1 MKEKIKIG
9 IIGGTGLYEL
19 EGMDIVEEIYPD
31 TPWGKPSDK
40 ITIGKFKGKLLAFLP
55 RHGRGHFLLPSEIP
69 NLANIAALK
78 HLGVEEI
85 VAFSSV
91 GSLREEIA
99 PLDFVLPSQII
110 DRTKSREFT
119 FFGNGIVVH
128 ATFGDPFSKSLA
140 TRIEKVAQTIGLKLH
155 TNKTLVCMEGPL
167 FSTRAES
174 KMYRAWGA
182 DIINMS
188 VLPEA
193 KLAREAE
200 IAYQMVCMSTDY
212 DSWKEHEEAV
222 TVEVV
227 IANLQQNGVNAKKLL
242 AELIP
247 FLGNGEDLSLQGSI
261 KFSVVTSKEKLN
273 SKKLQDLEYLFG
285 KNFL

>member
-1 MKEKIKIG
+1 MQRVKIG

-19 EGMDIVEEIYPD
+19 EGMEKVEEIFPE
-31 TPWGKPSDK
+31 TPWGKPSDV
-40 ITIGKFKGKLLAFLP
+40 ITIGKYKEKLIAFLP

-78 HLGVEEI
+78 HIGVEEI
-85 VAFSSV
+85 VSFSSV

-99 PLDFVLPSQII
+99 PLDFVIPSQII
-110 DRTKSREFT
+110 DRTKTRDFT
-119 FFGNGIVVH
+119 FFGGGVVAH

-140 TRIEKVAQTIGLKLH
+140 ERIETCAKKIRLKIH

-174 KMYRAWGA
+174 KMYRMLGG
-182 DIINMS
+182 DVINMS
-188 VLPEA
+188 VIPEA

-200 IAYQMVCMSTDY
+200 IAYQMICMSTDY

-227 IANLQQNGVNAKKLL
+227 VSNLKKNGENAKRLL
-242 AELIP
+242 QELIP
-247 FLGNGEDLSLQGSI
+247 MLGNGDDLTLKGNTKNSI
-261 KFSVVTSKEKLN
+261 ITSPEKRN
-273 SKKLQDLEYLFG
+273 PKKMKDLEYLFG
-285 KNFL
+285 EGFLS

>member
-1 MKEKIKIG
+1 MQKIKIG
-9 IIGGTGLYEL
+9 IIGGTGLYNL
-19 EGMDIVEEIYPD
+19 EGLEKIDEVYPE
-31 TPWGKPSDK
+31 TPWGKPSDF
-40 ITIGKFKGKLLAFLP
+40 ISIGKYKEKLIAFLP
-55 RHGRGHFLLPSEIP
+55 RHGKGHFLSPSEIP

-85 VAFSSV
+85 VSFSSV

-99 PLDFVLPSQII
+99 PLDFVIPDQII
-110 DRTKSREFT
+110 DRTKTRDFT
-119 FFGNGIVVH
+119 FFGDGVVAH

-140 TRIEKVAQTIGLKLH
+140 ERIESCAKKLGIKIH

-174 KMYRAWGA
+174 KMYRMLGG
-182 DIINMS
+182 DVINMS
-188 VLPEA
+188 VIPEA

-222 TVEVV
+222 TVEIV
-227 IANLQQNGVNAKKLL
+227 ISNLKKNSENAKRLL
-242 AELIP
+242 QELIP
-247 FLGNGEDLSLQGSI
+247 FLGNGDDLTLKGSS
-261 KFSVVTSKEKLN
+261 KFSIITSPEKRN
-273 SKKLQDLEYLFG
+273 PKKIKDLEYLFG
-285 KNFL
+285 EGFLT

>member
-31 TPWGKPSDK
+31 TPWGMPSDK

>member
-31 TPWGKPSDK
+31 TPWGKPSDR

-69 NLANIAALK
+69 NLANIAVLK

-227 IANLQQNGVNAKKLL
+227 ISNLQQNGVNAKKLL

-247 FLGNGEDLSLQGSI
+247 FLGNGEDLSLQGSL

-273 SKKLQDLEYLFG
+273 PKKLQDLEYLFG